1 MRDQWFVCFLFSFF
15 LSIAEEEGTVD
26 KCIRNI

>member
-1 MRDQWFVCFLFSFF
+1 MTSGLFFVFVFVF